1 MEFTLSQIIGIL
13 GIPSLATII
22 GWIYKIEMKQ
32 REENKALKS
41 GVQAL
46 LRSQMITDYN
56 HWNEKGFAP
65 IYARENFEN
74 CWKQYHDLG
83 ANGVMNDIHEKFI
96 NLPTS
101 KNGDLNV

>member
-13 GIPSLATII
+13 GIPSLATMI
-22 GWIYKIEMKQ
+22 GWIYKIEKKQ

-83 ANGVMNDIHEKFI
+83 ANGVMDDIHEKFA
-96 NLPTS
+96 NLPV
-101 KNGDLNV
+101 KPCK